1 MEILCYELGFGY
13 RTLIANA
20 ESGVDEILVSRTR
33 WTLCQKKCGEE
44 KY

>member
-13 RTLIANA
+13 RTFIANA
-20 ESGVDEILVSRTR
+20 ESGVDEILVWRTR
-33 WTLCQKKCGEE
+33 WTICQKKCGEE